1 MLLNLNAFLSLMS
14 EPVPIHAE
22 GIFTMGIDGGVWEN
36 LIFEYLDENHYYRGL
51 LRNREG
57 LLNELRTVMRNMQGF
72 LDEETIKINGEV
84 VRARVIDVSLG
95 FRGSFDRPYLEFYI
109 YFKGNLRRGVN
120 RYENYYEEEVAEY
133 DYEIVWFFP
142 PGFRIIEY
150 EFAGEGS
157 VMGGGNILR
166 LIVRK
171 GLKVGNYE
179 SIIFEV
185 P

>member
-1 MLLNLNAFLSLMS
+1 MLRNLISMS

-22 GIFTMGIDGGVWEN
+22 GIFTMGVDGGVWES
-36 LIFEYLDENHYYRGL
+36 LIFEYLDKDRYYKNL
-51 LRNREG
+51 LRDREG
-57 LLNELRTVMRNMQGF
+57 LLNELRTIMENMQGF

-84 VRARVIDVSLG
+84 VKARVIDVSLG

-120 RYENYYEEEVAEY
+120 RYEDYYEEEVAEY
-133 DYEIVWFFP
+133 DYEIVWLFP
-142 PGFRIIEY
+142 PGFKIIEY

-157 VMGGGNILR
+157 ILGSGNILR
-166 LIVRK
+166 LTVKK

-179 SIIFEV
+179 SITFEA

>member
-1 MLLNLNAFLSLMS
+1 MS

-22 GIFTMGIDGGVWEN
+22 GIFTMGVDGGVWEN
-36 LIFEYLDENHYYRGL
+36 LIFEYLDKDHYYRDL

-57 LLNELRTVMRNMQGF
+57 SLNELRTVMRNMQGF
-72 LDEETIKINGEV
+72 LDEETIKINDEI

-109 YFKGNLRRGVN
+109 YFKGNLRKGIN
-120 RYENYYEEEVAEY
+120 KYEDYYEEEITEY
-133 DYEIVWFFP
+133 DYEIVWLFP

-179 SIIFEV
+179 SITFEV